1 MHITN
6 KPADADLP
14 STLQLLK
21 STVIAA
27 IAALL
32 LLLIIVMPAEYGV
45 DPTGL
50 GNITGL
56 TRMGETKMALADE
69 AAAEERALAAAMNQ
83 PLTEPDVESAES
95 QQADAPA
102 PATAPEEVAQSPMP
116 TPVESA
122 IRSDEMQVSLAP
134 GVGREIKVTMAQ
146 GKTVEYSWQSDGG
159 IANFDVHGDSV
170 PLEIDYHSYSRGAE
184 QSSSGVLEAAFAGN
198 HGWFWRNRTDSPIVV
213 TIQTRGEYTD
223 IFLLD

>member
-6 KPADADLP
+6 KPAEADLP
-14 STLQLLK
+14 STVQLLK

-56 TRMGETKMALADE
+56 TPMGETKMALADE

-83 PLTEPDVESAES
+83 PLTEPEVEPAETQELDSPASAS
-95 QQADAPA
+95 ASA
-102 PATAPEEVAQSPMP
+102 EVAQSPTTMEP
-116 TPVESA
+116 D

-146 GKTVEYSWQSDGG
+146 GKTVEYSWQSEGG
-159 IANFDVHGDSV
+159 IANFDIHGDSV
-170 PLEIDYHSYSRGAE
+170 PLEIDYHNYSRGAE
-184 QSSSGVLEAAFAGN
+184 QSSSGVLEAAFDGN
-198 HGWFWRNRTDSPIVV
+198 HGWFWRNRTDSPIVI

>member
-6 KPADADLP
+6 KPAEADLP
-14 STLQLLK
+14 STVQLLK

-83 PLTEPDVESAES
+83 PLTEPDVGSTET
-95 QQADAPA
+95 QQTGAPA
-102 PATAPEEVAQSPMP
+102 PATAREEVAHSPMP

-134 GVGREIKVTMAQ
+134 GVSREIKVTMAQ
-146 GKTVEYSWQSDGG
+146 GKTVEYSWQSEGG
-159 IANFDVHGDSV
+159 VANFDIHGDSV
-170 PLEIDYHSYSRGAE
+170 PLEIDYHNYSRGAE

-213 TIQTRGEYTD
+213 SIQTRGEYTD

>member
-6 KPADADLP
+6 KPAEADLP
-14 STLQLLK
+14 STVQLLK
-21 STVIAA
+21 STAIAA

-50 GNITGL
+50 GSITGL

-83 PLTEPDVESAES
+83 PLTEPEVEPAETQELDSSAAAS
-95 QQADAPA
+95 APA
-102 PATAPEEVAQSPMP
+102 EVAQSP
-116 TPVESA
+116 TPMEPD

-146 GKTVEYSWQSDGG
+146 GKTVEYSWQSEGG
-159 IANFDVHGDSV
+159 IANFDIHGDSV
-170 PLEIDYHSYSRGAE
+170 PLEIDYHNYSRGAE
-184 QSSSGVLEAAFAGN
+184 QSSSGVLEAAFDGN

>member
-6 KPADADLP
+6 KPAEADLP
-14 STLQLLK
+14 STVQLLK
-21 STVIAA
+21 STVVAA

-50 GNITGL
+50 GSITGL

-69 AAAEERALAAAMNQ
+69 ADAEERALAAAMNQ
-83 PLTEPDVESAES
+83 PLTEPEVEPAETQELDS
-95 QQADAPA
+95 PAAVSAPA
-102 PATAPEEVAQSPMP
+102 EVAQSP
-116 TPVESA
+116 TPMEPG

-146 GKTVEYSWQSDGG
+146 GKTVEYSWQSEGG
-159 IANFDVHGDSV
+159 IANFDIHGDSV
-170 PLEIDYHSYSRGAE
+170 PLEIDYHNYSRGAE
-184 QSSSGVLEAAFAGN
+184 QSSRGVLEAAFDGN

>member
-6 KPADADLP
+6 KPAEADLP
-14 STLQLLK
+14 STVQLLK
-21 STVIAA
+21 STVVAA

-50 GNITGL
+50 GSITGL

-83 PLTEPDVESAES
+83 PLTEPEVEPAETQELDSSAAAS
-95 QQADAPA
+95 APA
-102 PATAPEEVAQSPMP
+102 EVAQSP
-116 TPVESA
+116 TPMEPD

-146 GKTVEYSWQSDGG
+146 GKTVEYSWQSEGG
-159 IANFDVHGDSV
+159 IANFDIHGDSV
-170 PLEIDYHSYSRGAE
+170 PLEIDYHNYSRGAE
-184 QSSSGVLEAAFAGN
+184 QSSSGVLEAAFDGN

>member
-6 KPADADLP
+6 KPAEADLP
-14 STLQLLK
+14 STVQLLK

-50 GNITGL
+50 GSITGL

-83 PLTEPDVESAES
+83 PLTEPEVEPAETQELDSSAS
-95 QQADAPA
+95 ASAPA
-102 PATAPEEVAQSPMP
+102 EVAQSP
-116 TPVESA
+116 TPMEPD

-146 GKTVEYSWQSDGG
+146 GKTVEYSWQSEGG
-159 IANFDVHGDSV
+159 IANFDIHGDSV
-170 PLEIDYHSYSRGAE
+170 PLEIDYHNYSRGAE
-184 QSSSGVLEAAFAGN
+184 QSSSGVLEAAFDGN

>member
-6 KPADADLP
+6 KPAEADLP
-14 STLQLLK
+14 STVQLLK
-21 STVIAA
+21 STAIAA

-50 GNITGL
+50 GSITGL

-83 PLTEPDVESAES
+83 PLTEPEVEPAETQELDSSAAAS
-95 QQADAPA
+95 APA
-102 PATAPEEVAQSPMP
+102 EVAQSP
-116 TPVESA
+116 TPMEPD
-122 IRSDEMQVSLAP
+122 IRSDVMQVSLAP

-146 GKTVEYSWQSDGG
+146 GKTVEYSWQSEGG
-159 IANFDVHGDSV
+159 IANFDIHGDSV
-170 PLEIDYHSYSRGAE
+170 PLEIDYHNYSRGAE
-184 QSSSGVLEAAFAGN
+184 QSSSGVLEAAFDGN